1 MAVELHLPDLP
12 EVPLS
17 LGPAAGGS
25 GNPAPRRQPWALRVR
40 DAVSAYLPLL
50 LMALLALGTWW
61 LVKSTPML
69 PPPPAKTELR
79 RDPDYTMTQFAI
91 ERFDKTGRLRIRV
104 EGAVLRHYPDT
115 DRHEIDD
122 ARIRALSPDGQV
134 TVATAHRALANGDLS
149 ELQLMGSAQVDA
161 SGPGRSPLQLRSEF
175 LHAFLVT
182 ERISTHLPVHVKDG
196 STDLQANGL
205 DYDHGQRRLD
215 LKGPLR
221 ARLVSPAATPAA
233 AAGIR
238 SLAPASVVV
247 PVKG

>member
-17 LGPAAGGS
+17 LGTAGS
-25 GNPAPRRQPWALRVR
+25 SAVPRRQPWALRVR

-61 LVKSTPML
+61 LVKSTPTL
-69 PPPPAKTELR
+69 PPPPAKTEVR

-115 DRHEIDD
+115 DRHEIDE

-134 TVATAHRALANGDLS
+134 TVATARRALANGDLS
-149 ELQLMGSAQVDA
+149 ELQLIGGAQVDA
-161 SGPGRSPLQLRSEF
+161 SSPGRTPLQLRSEF

-182 ERISTHLPVHVKDG
+182 ERISTHLPVQVKDG

-221 ARLVSPAATPAA
+221 ARLVSPPAA
-233 AAGIR
+233 AATTGAGR
-238 SLAPASVVV
+238 
-247 PVKG
+247 G